1 MKKII
6 SLISL
11 LCLSAPIMG
20 ADPGQVTDTV
30 QVLVAGDEAGQ
41 VTRGRDYTVVGIK
54 PIENIAQ
61 LAERINRA
69 LAKFT
74 NVYVPLRVEKIK
86 QVGDDILLTVNK
98 FQSSVEDPAAPEVA
112 APSSPVRPA
121 VVHASVPFDLFVKVV
136 NDRSGQIRPSY
147 NLRVLDVDN
156 NDNIEE
162 FAEKINRA
170 VAEVKGVNRPLTVW
184 GIFYGG
190 KNLLLGDNKRKLGTL
205 GAGLGK
211 ESIVGIGLGDIT
223 IKGADE

>member
-98 FQSSVEDPAAPEVA
+98 FQSSVEGPAAPGVA
-112 APSSPVRPA
+112 APSKPIRPA
-121 VVHASVPFDLFVKVV
+121 VVSAKSRPFDLYMNIFS
-136 NDRSGQIRPSY
+136 DDSGQFKPNST
-147 NLRVLDVDN
+147 LLVKDVNN
-156 NDNIEE
+156 NDTVEDLEGKILQ
-162 FAEKINRA
+162 ATTEK
-170 VAEVKGVNRPLTVW
+170 VTTPLQVER
-184 GIFYGG
+184 IMYGG
-190 KNLLLGDNKRKLGTL
+190 KNLLLGDKSKKLSSL
-205 GAGLGK
+205 GAGLNK
-211 ESIVGIGLGDIT
+211 ESKVQIMLKAII